1 MQCRAGAASIE
12 YSSSMHAFWHFAA
25 RLLKHKARLATAMG
39 LALISAGG
47 LGAGLL
53 ALAPVLEFLLRKN
66 QSLGQ
71 WINQNA
77 SWVPSEFTELLPKD
91 AFGGVVV
98 IFVGL
103 LVMTAVGAVANFGHQ
118 YLALTLCVRTI
129 TEIRHDIFKH
139 AVNLPLGT
147 VLQRGAS
154 DLVSRTVRD
163 SSELQRGLVALT
175 GKTVAQITKG
185 GAAFLAAVWFDWR
198 ITLIALVAVPVLAIP
213 LRKFGKRIR
222 KGVRGSLRAQADLLR
237 VSNESMQGIRAVK
250 SATAEAE
257 SIRRF
262 DAVNAIVLR
271 EEMRV
276 RFAQSMSSP
285 VVESISIV
293 AVCVLALIAA
303 RQIIDGK
310 LEFDTFVLSLGALAA
325 AGGSLK
331 PIAGF
336 VNDIQAAS
344 APAERLEEVMKV
356 AREDA
361 GERRKQPLPLHAR
374 DIRFEG
380 VSFRYAGADVDA
392 LQDVNLVIQH
402 GERVAFVGSNGCGKT
417 TLLSMLSRLFV
428 PTTGRVLV
436 DGADISQHGLKT
448 VRAQVGVVT
457 QDAFL
462 IRGSITENIRFG
474 HDTPSDEAVRLAA
487 RRAYAESFIDRLPD
501 GFATVVAEGGTSL
514 SGGQRQR
521 ISIARAVLRDPR
533 ILILDEA
540 TSQVDAESE
549 DLINTAIA
557 EFGAGRTTLVIAHR
571 LSTVLAA
578 DRIVVMDTG
587 RIVATGRHAEL
598 LASCDAYQRIARTQL
613 NMA

>member
-1 MQCRAGAASIE
+1 
-12 YSSSMHAFWHFAA
+12 
-25 RLLKHKARLATAMG
+25 MG
-39 LALISAGG
+39 LALVSASG

-71 WINQNA
+71 WIAQNA
-77 SWVPSEFTELLPKD
+77 PWVPPVFTEHLPKD

-98 IFVGL
+98 VFVGL
-103 LVMTAVGAVANFGHQ
+103 LVMTAIGAAANFGHQ
-118 YLALTLCVRTI
+118 YLALTLCVRTV
-129 TEIRHDIFKH
+129 TEIRHDVFKH

-163 SSELQRGLVALT
+163 SAELQRGLVALT

-198 ITLIALVAVPVLAIP
+198 ITLVALVAVPVLAIP

-237 VSNESMQGIRAVK
+237 VSNESMQGMRAVK

-257 SIRRF
+257 AIRRF
-262 DAVNAIVLR
+262 DAVNTIVLR

-285 VVESISIV
+285 IVESIAIV
-293 AVCVLALIAA
+293 AICVLALIAA

-310 LEFDTFVLSLGALAA
+310 LAFDTFVLSLGALAA

-344 APAERLEEVMKV
+344 APAERLEEIMKV

-361 GERRKQPLPLHAR
+361 GERRKQPLPPHTR
-374 DIRFEG
+374 EIRFEG

-402 GERVAFVGSNGCGKT
+402 GERVAFVGGNGCGKT

-436 DGADISQHGLKT
+436 DGADIAQHGLKS

-521 ISIARAVLRDPR
+521 LAIARAVLRDPR

-578 DRIVVMDTG
+578 DRIVVMDAG
-587 RIVATGRHAEL
+587 CIVATGRHEEL
-598 LASCDAYQRIARTQL
+598 LASCASYQRIARTQL

>member
-1 MQCRAGAASIE
+1 
-12 YSSSMHAFWHFAA
+12 MHAFWHFAA

-71 WINQNA
+71 WITQNA
-77 SWVPSEFTELLPKD
+77 PWIPPEFTEHLPKD

-98 IFVGL
+98 VFVGL
-103 LVMTAVGAVANFGHQ
+103 LIMTVVGAAANFGHQ
-118 YLALTLCVRTI
+118 YLALTLCVRTV
-129 TEIRHDIFKH
+129 TEIRHDVFKH

-198 ITLIALVAVPVLAIP
+198 ITLVALVAVPVLAIP

-237 VSNESMQGIRAVK
+237 VSNESMQGMRAVK

-285 VVESISIV
+285 IVESIAIV
-293 AVCVLALIAA
+293 AICVLALIAA

-361 GERRKQPLPLHAR
+361 GERRKQPLPQHKR
-374 DIRFEG
+374 EIRFED

-402 GERVAFVGSNGCGKT
+402 GERIAFVGGNGCGKT

-428 PTTGRVLV
+428 PSAGRVLV
-436 DGADISQHGLKT
+436 DGADIAQHGLKT

-487 RRAYAESFIDRLPD
+487 RRAYAEAFIDRLPD

-549 DLINTAIA
+549 DLINTAIT

-578 DRIVVMDTG
+578 DRIVVMEAG
-587 RIVATGRHAEL
+587 RIVATGRHEEL
-598 LASCDAYQRIARTQL
+598 LASCAAYQRIARTQL

>member
-1 MQCRAGAASIE
+1 
-12 YSSSMHAFWHFAA
+12 
-25 RLLKHKARLATAMG
+25 MG

-47 LGAGLL
+47 LGAGLV
-53 ALAPVLEFLLRKN
+53 ALSPVLEFLLRKN

-77 SWVPSEFTELLPKD
+77 PWVPAEFTEHLPKD

-98 IFVGL
+98 IFVAL
-103 LVMTAVGAVANFGHQ
+103 LVMTAIGAAANFGHQ
-118 YLALTLCVRTI
+118 YLALTLCVRTVA
-129 TEIRHDIFKH
+129 EIRHDVFKH

-163 SSELQRGLVALT
+163 SAELQRGLVALT

-198 ITLIALVAVPVLAIP
+198 ITLVALVAVPVLAIP

-237 VSNESMQGIRAVK
+237 VSNESMQGMRAVK

-257 SIRRF
+257 AIRRF

-285 VVESISIV
+285 VVESIAIV
-293 AVCVLALIAA
+293 AICVLALIAA

-310 LEFDTFVLSLGALAA
+310 LAFDTFVLSLGALAA

-356 AREDA
+356 GREDA
-361 GERRKQPLPLHAR
+361 GERRKQPLPPHKR
-374 DIRFEG
+374 DIRFED
-380 VSFRYAGADVDA
+380 VSFRYAGAEVDA

-402 GERVAFVGSNGCGKT
+402 GERVAFVGGNGCGKT

-428 PTTGRVLV
+428 PTKGRVLV
-436 DGADISQHGLKT
+436 DGADIAQHGLKT

-474 HDTPSDEAVRLAA
+474 HDAPSDEAVRLAA

-521 ISIARAVLRDPR
+521 LSIARAVLRDPR

-549 DLINTAIA
+549 DLINTAIT

-578 DRIVVMDTG
+578 DRIVVMDAG
-587 RIVATGRHAEL
+587 RIVATGRHEEL
-598 LASCDAYQRIARTQL
+598 LASCAAYQRIARTQL

>member
-1 MQCRAGAASIE
+1 
-12 YSSSMHAFWHFAA
+12 MHAFWHFAA

-77 SWVPSEFTELLPKD
+77 SWVPSEFTERLPAD

-103 LVMTAVGAVANFGHQ
+103 LVMTVVGAVANFGHQ
-118 YLALTLCVRTI
+118 YLALTLCVRTV

-198 ITLIALVAVPVLAIP
+198 ITLVALVAVPMLAIP

-344 APAERLEEVMKV
+344 APAERLEEVLKV

-361 GERRKQPLPLHAR
+361 GERRKQPLPPHAR

-402 GERVAFVGSNGCGKT
+402 GERVAFVGGNGCGKT
-417 TLLSMLSRLFV
+417 TLLSMLSRLFA

-436 DGADISQHGLKT
+436 DGADIAQHGLKT

-540 TSQVDAESE
+540 TSQIDAESE

-578 DRIVVMDTG
+578 DRIVVMDAG

-598 LASCDAYQRIARTQL
+598 LASCAAYQRIARTQL
-613 NMA
+613 NMV

>member
-1 MQCRAGAASIE
+1 
-12 YSSSMHAFWHFAA
+12 MHAFWHFAA

-77 SWVPSEFTELLPKD
+77 SWVPSEFTERLPTD

>member
-1 MQCRAGAASIE
+1 
-12 YSSSMHAFWHFAA
+12 
-25 RLLKHKARLATAMG
+25 
-39 LALISAGG
+39 
-47 LGAGLL
+47 
-53 ALAPVLEFLLRKN
+53 
-66 QSLGQ
+66 
-71 WINQNA
+71 
-77 SWVPSEFTELLPKD
+77 
-91 AFGGVVV
+91 
-98 IFVGL
+98 
-103 LVMTAVGAVANFGHQ
+103 
-118 YLALTLCVRTI
+118 
-129 TEIRHDIFKH
+129 
-139 AVNLPLGT
+139 
-147 VLQRGAS
+147 
-154 DLVSRTVRD
+154 
-163 SSELQRGLVALT
+163 
-175 GKTVAQITKG
+175 
-185 GAAFLAAVWFDWR
+185 
-198 ITLIALVAVPVLAIP
+198 
-213 LRKFGKRIR
+213 
-222 KGVRGSLRAQADLLR
+222 
-237 VSNESMQGIRAVK
+237 
-250 SATAEAE
+250 
-257 SIRRF
+257 
-262 DAVNAIVLR
+262 
-271 EEMRV
+271 
-276 RFAQSMSSP
+276 
-285 VVESISIV
+285 
-293 AVCVLALIAA
+293 
-303 RQIIDGK
+303 
-310 LEFDTFVLSLGALAA
+310 
-325 AGGSLK
+325 
-331 PIAGF
+331 
-336 VNDIQAAS
+336 
-344 APAERLEEVMKV
+344 
-356 AREDA
+356 
-361 GERRKQPLPLHAR
+361 
-374 DIRFEG
+374 
-380 VSFRYAGADVDA
+380 VDA

-436 DGADISQHGLKT
+436 DGADIAQHGLKT

-578 DRIVVMDTG
+578 DRIVVMDAG

>member
-1 MQCRAGAASIE
+1 M
-12 YSSSMHAFWHFAA
+12 
-25 RLLKHKARLATAMG
+25 
-39 LALISAGG
+39 
-47 LGAGLL
+47 
-53 ALAPVLEFLLRKN
+53 
-66 QSLGQ
+66 
-71 WINQNA
+71 
-77 SWVPSEFTELLPKD
+77 
-91 AFGGVVV
+91 
-98 IFVGL
+98 
-103 LVMTAVGAVANFGHQ
+103 
-118 YLALTLCVRTI
+118 RTV
-129 TEIRHDIFKH
+129 TEIRHDVFKH

-285 VVESISIV
+285 IVESISIV

-310 LEFDTFVLSLGALAA
+310 LAFDTFVLSLGALAA

-356 AREDA
+356 AREDV

-436 DGADISQHGLKT
+436 DGADIAQHGLKT

-578 DRIVVMDTG
+578 DRIVVMDAG

>member
-1 MQCRAGAASIE
+1 
-12 YSSSMHAFWHFAA
+12 MHAFWHFAA

-47 LGAGLL
+47 LGAGLV
-53 ALAPVLEFLLRKN
+53 ALSPVLEFLLRKN

-77 SWVPSEFTELLPKD
+77 PWVPAEFTEHLPKD

-98 IFVGL
+98 IFVAL
-103 LVMTAVGAVANFGHQ
+103 LVMTAVGAAANFGHQ
-118 YLALTLCVRTI
+118 YLALTLCVRTVA
-129 TEIRHDIFKH
+129 EIRHDVFKH

-163 SSELQRGLVALT
+163 SAELQRGLVALT

-198 ITLIALVAVPVLAIP
+198 ITLVALVAVPVLAIP

-237 VSNESMQGIRAVK
+237 VSNESMQGMRAVK

-257 SIRRF
+257 AIRRF
-262 DAVNAIVLR
+262 DAVNTIVLR

-285 VVESISIV
+285 VVESIAIV
-293 AVCVLALIAA
+293 AICVLALIAA

-310 LEFDTFVLSLGALAA
+310 LAFDTFVLSLGALAA

-361 GERRKQPLPLHAR
+361 GERRKQPLPPHKR
-374 DIRFEG
+374 DIRFED
-380 VSFRYAGADVDA
+380 VSFRYEGAEVDA

-402 GERVAFVGSNGCGKT
+402 GERVAFVGGNGCGKT

-428 PTTGRVLV
+428 PTKGRVLV
-436 DGADISQHGLKT
+436 DGADIAQHGLKT

-474 HDTPSDEAVRLAA
+474 HDAPSDEAVRLAA

-521 ISIARAVLRDPR
+521 LSIARAVLRDPR

-549 DLINTAIA
+549 DLINTAIT

-578 DRIVVMDTG
+578 DRIVVMDAG
-587 RIVATGRHAEL
+587 RIVATGRHEEL
-598 LASCDAYQRIARTQL
+598 LASCAAYQRIARTQL

>member
-1 MQCRAGAASIE
+1 MIE
-12 YSSSMHAFWHFAA
+12 YPFTMHAFWHFAA
-25 RLLKHKARLATAMG
+25 RLLKHKARLTAAMG

-47 LGAGLL
+47 LGAGLV
-53 ALAPVLEFLLRKN
+53 ALSPVLEFLLRKN

-71 WINQNA
+71 WITQNA
-77 SWVPSEFTELLPKD
+77 PWIPPELTEHLPKD

-98 IFVGL
+98 VFVAL
-103 LVMTAVGAVANFGHQ
+103 MVMTAIGAAANFGHQ
-118 YLALTLCVRTI
+118 YLALTLCVRMV

-139 AVNLPLGT
+139 AVNLPLAT

-163 SSELQRGLVALT
+163 SAELQRGLVALT

-185 GAAFLAAVWFDWR
+185 GAAFLAAIWFDWR
-198 ITLIALVAVPVLAIP
+198 ITLVALVAVPVLAIP

-237 VSNESMQGIRAVK
+237 VSNESMQGMRAVK

-257 SIRRF
+257 AIRRF
-262 DAVNAIVLR
+262 DAVNTVVLR

-285 VVESISIV
+285 IVESIAIV
-293 AVCVLALIAA
+293 AICALALIAA

-310 LEFDTFVLSLGALAA
+310 LPFDTFVLSLGALAA

-344 APAERLEEVMKV
+344 APAERLQEVLDV

-361 GERRKQPLPLHAR
+361 GERKKVPLPPHAR
-374 DIRFEG
+374 EIRFED
-380 VSFRYAGADVDA
+380 VSFRYADADVDA
-392 LQDVNLVIQH
+392 LQNVSLVIQH
-402 GERVAFVGSNGCGKT
+402 GERVAFVGGNGCGKT

-428 PTTGRVLV
+428 PTHGRVLI
-436 DGADISQHGLKT
+436 DGADIAKHGLKS

-462 IRGSITENIRFG
+462 IRGSIIENIRFG
-474 HDTPSDEAVRLAA
+474 HDAPSDEAVRIAA

-501 GFATVVAEGGTSL
+501 GFGTMVAEGGTSL

-521 ISIARAVLRDPR
+521 IAIARAVLRDPR

-578 DRIVVMDTG
+578 DRIVVMDAG
-587 RIVATGRHAEL
+587 RIVATGRHEEL
-598 LASCDAYQRIARTQL
+598 LASCAAYQRIARTQL
-613 NMA
+613 NT

>member
-1 MQCRAGAASIE
+1 
-12 YSSSMHAFWHFAA
+12 MHAFWHFAA

-77 SWVPSEFTELLPKD
+77 SWVPSEFTERLPTD

-293 AVCVLALIAA
+293 AICVLALIAA

-356 AREDA
+356 AREDV

-436 DGADISQHGLKT
+436 DGADIAQHGLKT

-578 DRIVVMDTG
+578 DRIVVMDAG

>member
-1 MQCRAGAASIE
+1 
-12 YSSSMHAFWHFAA
+12 MHAFWHFAA

-77 SWVPSEFTELLPKD
+77 SWVPSEFTERLPTD

-356 AREDA
+356 AREDV

-436 DGADISQHGLKT
+436 DGADIAQHGLKT

-578 DRIVVMDTG
+578 DRIVVMDAG

>member
-1 MQCRAGAASIE
+1 
-12 YSSSMHAFWHFAA
+12 MHAFWHFAA

-71 WINQNA
+71 WITQNA
-77 SWVPSEFTELLPKD
+77 SWVPPEFTERLPTD

-118 YLALTLCVRTI
+118 YLALTLCVRTV

-198 ITLIALVAVPVLAIP
+198 ITLVALVAVPVLAIP

-237 VSNESMQGIRAVK
+237 VSNESMKGIRAVK

-285 VVESISIV
+285 IVESIAIV
-293 AVCVLALIAA
+293 AICVLALIAA

-344 APAERLEEVMKV
+344 APAERLEEVLKV

-361 GERRKQPLPLHAR
+361 GERRKQPLPPHAR

-402 GERVAFVGSNGCGKT
+402 GERVAFVGGNGCGKT
-417 TLLSMLSRLFV
+417 TLLSMLSRLFA

-436 DGADISQHGLKT
+436 DGADIAQHGLKT

-501 GFATVVAEGGTSL
+501 GFATMVAEGGTSL

-578 DRIVVMDTG
+578 DRIVVMDAG

-598 LASCDAYQRIARTQL
+598 LASCAAYQRIARTQL

>member
-1 MQCRAGAASIE
+1 
-12 YSSSMHAFWHFAA
+12 MHAFWHFAA
-25 RLLKHKARLATAMG
+25 RLLKHKARLTAAMG

-47 LGAGLL
+47 LGAGLV
-53 ALAPVLEFLLRKN
+53 ALSPVLEFLLRKN

-71 WINQNA
+71 WITQNA
-77 SWVPSEFTELLPKD
+77 PWIPPELTEHLPKD

-98 IFVGL
+98 VFVAL
-103 LVMTAVGAVANFGHQ
+103 MVMTAIGAAANFGHQ
-118 YLALTLCVRTI
+118 YLALTLCVRMV

-163 SSELQRGLVALT
+163 SAELQRGLVALT

-185 GAAFLAAVWFDWR
+185 GAAFLAAIWFDWR
-198 ITLIALVAVPVLAIP
+198 ITLVALVAVPVLAIP

-237 VSNESMQGIRAVK
+237 VSNESMQGMRAVK

-257 SIRRF
+257 AIRRF
-262 DAVNAIVLR
+262 DAVNAVVLR

-285 VVESISIV
+285 IVESIAIV
-293 AVCVLALIAA
+293 AICGLALIAA

-310 LEFDTFVLSLGALAA
+310 LPFDTFVLSLGALAA

-344 APAERLEEVMKV
+344 APAERLQEVLDV

-361 GERRKQPLPLHAR
+361 GERKKVPLPPHAR
-374 DIRFEG
+374 EIRFED
-380 VSFRYAGADVDA
+380 VSFRYADADVDA
-392 LQDVNLVIQH
+392 LQNVSLVIQH
-402 GERVAFVGSNGCGKT
+402 GERVAFVGGNGCGKT

-428 PTTGRVLV
+428 PTHGRVLI
-436 DGADISQHGLKT
+436 DGADIAKHGLKS

-462 IRGSITENIRFG
+462 IRGSIIENIRFG
-474 HDTPSDEAVRLAA
+474 HDAPSDEAVRIAA

-501 GFATVVAEGGTSL
+501 GFGTMVAEGGTSL

-521 ISIARAVLRDPR
+521 IAIARAVLRDPR

-578 DRIVVMDTG
+578 DRIVVMDAG
-587 RIVATGRHAEL
+587 RIVATGRHEEL
-598 LASCDAYQRIARTQL
+598 LASCAAYQRIARTQL
-613 NMA
+613 NT

>member
-1 MQCRAGAASIE
+1 
-12 YSSSMHAFWHFAA
+12 MHAFWHFAA

-47 LGAGLL
+47 LGAGLV
-53 ALAPVLEFLLRKN
+53 ALSPVLEFLLRKN

-77 SWVPSEFTELLPKD
+77 PWVPAEFTEHLPKD

-98 IFVGL
+98 IFVAL
-103 LVMTAVGAVANFGHQ
+103 LVMTAIGAAANFGHQ
-118 YLALTLCVRTI
+118 YLALTLCVRTVA
-129 TEIRHDIFKH
+129 EIRHDVFKH

-163 SSELQRGLVALT
+163 SAELQRGLVALT

-198 ITLIALVAVPVLAIP
+198 ITLVALVAVPVLAIP

-285 VVESISIV
+285 IVESIAIV
-293 AVCVLALIAA
+293 AICVLALIAA

-361 GERRKQPLPLHAR
+361 GERRKQPLPQHKR
-374 DIRFEG
+374 EIRFED

-402 GERVAFVGSNGCGKT
+402 GERVAFVGGNGCGKT

-428 PTTGRVLV
+428 PSAGRVLV
-436 DGADISQHGLKT
+436 DGADIAQHGLKT

-521 ISIARAVLRDPR
+521 LSIARAVLRDPR

-549 DLINTAIA
+549 DLINTAIT

-578 DRIVVMDTG
+578 DRIVVMDAG
-587 RIVATGRHAEL
+587 RIVATGRHDEL
-598 LASCDAYQRIARTQL
+598 LASCAAYQRIARTQL

>member
-1 MQCRAGAASIE
+1 
-12 YSSSMHAFWHFAA
+12 MHAFWHFAA

-71 WINQNA
+71 WITQNA
-77 SWVPSEFTELLPKD
+77 PWIPPEFTEHLPKD

-98 IFVGL
+98 VFVGL
-103 LVMTAVGAVANFGHQ
+103 LIMTVVGAAANFGHQ
-118 YLALTLCVRTI
+118 YLALTLCVRTV
-129 TEIRHDIFKH
+129 TEIRHDVFKH

-163 SSELQRGLVALT
+163 SAELQRGLVALT

-198 ITLIALVAVPVLAIP
+198 ITLVALVAVPVLAIP

-237 VSNESMQGIRAVK
+237 VSNESMQGMRAVK

-257 SIRRF
+257 AIRRF

-285 VVESISIV
+285 IVESIAIV
-293 AVCVLALIAA
+293 AICVLALIAA

-361 GERRKQPLPLHAR
+361 GERRKQPLPQHKR
-374 DIRFEG
+374 EIRFED

-402 GERVAFVGSNGCGKT
+402 GERVAFVGGNGCGKT

-428 PTTGRVLV
+428 PSAGRVLV
-436 DGADISQHGLKT
+436 DGADIAQHGLKT

-549 DLINTAIA
+549 DLINTAIT

-578 DRIVVMDTG
+578 DRIVVMEAG
-587 RIVATGRHAEL
+587 RIVATGRHDEL
-598 LASCDAYQRIARTQL
+598 LASCAAYQRIARTQL

>member
-1 MQCRAGAASIE
+1 
-12 YSSSMHAFWHFAA
+12 MHAFWHFAA

-71 WINQNA
+71 WITQNA
-77 SWVPSEFTELLPKD
+77 PWIPPEFTEHLPKD

-98 IFVGL
+98 VFVGL
-103 LVMTAVGAVANFGHQ
+103 LIMTVVGAAANFGHQ
-118 YLALTLCVRTI
+118 YLALTLCVRTV
-129 TEIRHDIFKH
+129 TEIRHDVFKH

-198 ITLIALVAVPVLAIP
+198 ITLVALVAVPVLAIP

-237 VSNESMQGIRAVK
+237 VSNESMQGMRAVK

-285 VVESISIV
+285 IVESIAIV
-293 AVCVLALIAA
+293 AICVLALIAA

-361 GERRKQPLPLHAR
+361 GERRKQPLPQHKR
-374 DIRFEG
+374 EIRFED

-402 GERVAFVGSNGCGKT
+402 GERIAFVGGNGCGKT
-417 TLLSMLSRLFV
+417 TVLSMLSRLFV
-428 PTTGRVLV
+428 PSAGRVLV
-436 DGADISQHGLKT
+436 DGADIAQHGLKT

-487 RRAYAESFIDRLPD
+487 RRAYAEAFIDRLPD

-549 DLINTAIA
+549 DLINTAIT

-578 DRIVVMDTG
+578 DRIVVMEAG
-587 RIVATGRHAEL
+587 RIVATGRHEEL
-598 LASCDAYQRIARTQL
+598 LASCAAYQRIARTQL

>member
-1 MQCRAGAASIE
+1 LIE
-12 YSSSMHAFWHFAA
+12 YPFPMHAFWHFAA
-25 RLLKHKARLATAMG
+25 RLLKHKARLTAAMG

-47 LGAGLL
+47 LGAGLV
-53 ALAPVLEFLLRKN
+53 ALSPVLEFLLRKN

-71 WINQNA
+71 WITQNA
-77 SWVPSEFTELLPKD
+77 PWIPPELTEHLPKD

-98 IFVGL
+98 VFVAL
-103 LVMTAVGAVANFGHQ
+103 MVMTAIGAAANFGHQ
-118 YLALTLCVRTI
+118 YLALTLCVRMV

-139 AVNLPLGT
+139 AVNLPLAT

-163 SSELQRGLVALT
+163 SAELQRGLVALT

-185 GAAFLAAVWFDWR
+185 GAAFLAAIWFDWR
-198 ITLIALVAVPVLAIP
+198 ITLVALVAVPVLAIP

-237 VSNESMQGIRAVK
+237 VSNESMQGMRAVK

-257 SIRRF
+257 AIRRF
-262 DAVNAIVLR
+262 DAVNTVVLR

-285 VVESISIV
+285 IVESIAIV
-293 AVCVLALIAA
+293 AICALALIAA

-310 LEFDTFVLSLGALAA
+310 LPFDTFVLSLGALAA

-344 APAERLEEVMKV
+344 APAERLQEVLDV

-361 GERRKQPLPLHAR
+361 GERKKVPLPPHAR
-374 DIRFEG
+374 EIRFED
-380 VSFRYAGADVDA
+380 VSFRYADADVDA
-392 LQDVNLVIQH
+392 LQNVSLVIQH
-402 GERVAFVGSNGCGKT
+402 GERVAFVGGNGCGKT

-428 PTTGRVLV
+428 PTHGRVLI
-436 DGADISQHGLKT
+436 DGADIAKHGLKS

-462 IRGSITENIRFG
+462 IRGSIIENIRFG
-474 HDTPSDEAVRLAA
+474 HDAPSDEAVRIAA

-501 GFATVVAEGGTSL
+501 GFGTMVAEGGTSL

-521 ISIARAVLRDPR
+521 IAIARAVLRDPR

-578 DRIVVMDTG
+578 DRIVVMDAG
-587 RIVATGRHAEL
+587 RIVATGRHEEL
-598 LASCDAYQRIARTQL
+598 LASCAAYQRIARTQL
-613 NMA
+613 NT

>member
-1 MQCRAGAASIE
+1 
-12 YSSSMHAFWHFAA
+12 MHAFWHFAA

-47 LGAGLL
+47 LGAGLV
-53 ALAPVLEFLLRKN
+53 ALSPVLEFLLRKN

-77 SWVPSEFTELLPKD
+77 PWVPAEFTEHLPKD

-98 IFVGL
+98 IFVAL
-103 LVMTAVGAVANFGHQ
+103 LVMTAVGAAANFGHQ
-118 YLALTLCVRTI
+118 YLALTLCVRTV
-129 TEIRHDIFKH
+129 TEIRHDVFKH

-163 SSELQRGLVALT
+163 SAELQRGLVALT

-198 ITLIALVAVPVLAIP
+198 ITLVALVAVPVLAIP

-237 VSNESMQGIRAVK
+237 VSNESMQGMRAVK

-257 SIRRF
+257 AIRRF
-262 DAVNAIVLR
+262 DAVNTIVLR

-285 VVESISIV
+285 VVESIAIV
-293 AVCVLALIAA
+293 AICVLALIAA

-310 LEFDTFVLSLGALAA
+310 LAFDTFVLSLGALAA

-361 GERRKQPLPLHAR
+361 GERRKQPLPPHKR
-374 DIRFEG
+374 DIRFED
-380 VSFRYAGADVDA
+380 VSFRYEGAEVDA

-402 GERVAFVGSNGCGKT
+402 GERVAFVGGNGCGKT

-428 PTTGRVLV
+428 PTKGRVLV
-436 DGADISQHGLKT
+436 DGADIAQHGLKT

-474 HDTPSDEAVRLAA
+474 HDAPSDEAVRLAA

-521 ISIARAVLRDPR
+521 LSIARAVLRDPR

-549 DLINTAIA
+549 DLINTAIT

-578 DRIVVMDTG
+578 DRIVVMDAG
-587 RIVATGRHAEL
+587 RIVATGRHDEL
-598 LASCDAYQRIARTQL
+598 LASCAAYQRIARTQL

>member
-1 MQCRAGAASIE
+1 
-12 YSSSMHAFWHFAA
+12 MHAFWHFAA

-77 SWVPSEFTELLPKD
+77 SWVPSEFTERLPKD

-310 LEFDTFVLSLGALAA
+310 LAFDTFVLSLGALAA

-356 AREDA
+356 AREDV

-436 DGADISQHGLKT
+436 DGADIAQHGLKT

-578 DRIVVMDTG
+578 DRIVVMDAG